1 MLMMFE
7 KRAAVAWGT
16 KHFSRRCSRV
26 RVSPGFKWGLC
37 LERTGLRS
45 HSGVDIA
52 LDSESKGR
60 GFESHCDQSLC
71 SPFFFF
77 FSFRIYFRYFLTS
90 GFTESVVFFMDFWLN
105 EWRIFWGNAA
115 NADPERLV
123 LEFACS
129 LSSVLSHGKCF
140 GVSFF
145 SIPVHT
151 SLVSLLWHELTNKLL
166 QWMKERVYG
175 SWAGSQKTESSSGRY
190 SSALTKRF

>member
-1 MLMMFE
+1 MISVVATADLRSDPWLIPFRGFLFVHRDRDGTYVLLRMLMMFE
-7 KRAAVAWGT
+7 KRAALAWGT
-16 KHFSRRCSRV
+16 KHFSRRCSRA
-26 RVSPGFKWGLC
+26 RVSQGFKWGLC

-71 SPFFFF
+71 SPFFF
-77 FSFRIYFRYFLTS
+77 SFRIYFRYFLTS

-115 NADPERLV
+115 NADPKRLV

-145 SIPVHT
+145 SIPVHL
-151 SLVSLLWHELTNKLL
+151 SSFIALA
-166 QWMKERVYG
+166 RVD
-175 SWAGSQKTESSSGRY
+175 Q
-190 SSALTKRF
+190 